1 MKFFPGS
8 IVTVILH
15 SPREKLIG
23 VLEEIS
29 AAGVMLRGIDLS
41 YFEDWSRAVA
51 SGEPHLSMGDYY
63 FPMWRVERVALD
75 QRDGEIPSMAEQF
88 EKITGLKFDEQ

>member
-51 SGEPHLSMGDYY
+51 SGEPHLSMGDYF
-63 FPMWRVERVALD
+63 FPMWRGGGGARD
-75 QRDGEIPSMAEQF
+75 QPGGGEPSKAVQN
-88 EKITGLKFDEQ
+88 